1 MTVQKC
7 GERARHCPMA
17 GFVCNRASGTQD
29 KVKWNL
35 RHCPRGQRKMHP
47 AARAV
52 AQAPDSSGSSLTFF
66 LPERKISP
74 GRNLSLWQEK
84 SVRTATGVWCL
95 CHRSRSRVHFP
106 LSSRAMTK
114 IPFNFVL
121 SPRGAITNEAR
132 HRAMP
137 CSLATLLHSH
147 AHLSTGKISK
157 TSCKEKTVGLVSHP
171 D

>member
-52 AQAPDSSGSSLTFF
+52 AQAPDSSGSSHTFF

-74 GRNLSLWQEK
+74 GRALRKQI
-84 SVRTATGVWCL
+84 G
-95 CHRSRSRVHFP
+95 
-106 LSSRAMTK
+106 RA
-114 IPFNFVL
+114 
-121 SPRGAITNEAR
+121 SCRERGEVDVCAR
-132 HRAMP
+132 D
-137 CSLATLLHSH
+137 L
-147 AHLSTGKISK
+147 
-157 TSCKEKTVGLVSHP
+157 E
-171 D
+171 

>member
-52 AQAPDSSGSSLTFF
+52 AQRSEEHTSELQ
-66 LPERKISP
+66 SP
-74 GRNLSLWQEK
+74 YDLVCRLLLEK
-84 SVRTATGVWCL
+84 KKKKKQIIHKEKKKQVKG
-95 CHRSRSRVHFP
+95 
-106 LSSRAMTK
+106 
-114 IPFNFVL
+114 
-121 SPRGAITNEAR
+121 R
-132 HRAMP
+132 HR
-137 CSLATLLHSH
+137 LKFHI
-147 AHLSTGKISK
+147 K
-157 TSCKEKTVGLVSHP
+157 
-171 D
+171 